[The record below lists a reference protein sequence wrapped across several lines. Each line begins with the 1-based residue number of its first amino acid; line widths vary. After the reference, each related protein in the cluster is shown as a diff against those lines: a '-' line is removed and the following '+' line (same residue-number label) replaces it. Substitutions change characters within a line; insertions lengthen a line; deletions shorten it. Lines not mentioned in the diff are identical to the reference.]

1 LCSMTPQMKEIAIP
15 QVYPFLLNLHLPFWP
30 SILVGAV
37 VAMLVAAIISYPLMR
52 LSDAAAAITS
62 FALLI
67 IINAVLVHWDRV
79 TNGPRTLFGIEEY
92 TTLWISVIC
101 AIFVMILAYFFKESS
116 LGLRLRASRED
127 YYAASAVGINITRVR
142 YLSFVVS
149 AAIAGFG
156 GGLWA
161 HYITSFTPAAFYML
175 ETFNVLAM
183 LVVGG
188 PLGVSG
194 AVVGT
199 FLVTFAREGV
209 RSIENSLNL
218 NHVFPFEVVGLT
230 EVFLAAVLIISL
242 ILKPE
247 GILGGLELRWRPK
260 GKLEKAAEKK
270 LPEPAADKNVQLAE
284 SSPTGG
290 TSDLPID
297 EPERRRKEDRP

>member
-1 LCSMTPQMKEIAIP
+1 
-15 QVYPFLLNLHLPFWP
+15 VPFLP
-30 SILVGAV
+30 SILVGTV

-101 AIFVMILAYFFKESS
+101 AILIMIIAYFFKESS

-127 YYAASAVGINITRVR
+127 YYAASSVGINITRVR

-194 AVVGT
+194 AVFGT

-247 GILGGLELRWRPK
+247 GILGGLELHWKLK
-260 GKLEKAAEKK
+260 GKSKK
-270 LPEPAADKNVQLAE
+270 LEENAFPGTASDENAHIAE
-284 SSPTGG
+284 ASPSGG
-290 TSDLPID
+290 TLASSRD
-297 EPERRRKEDRP
+297 EPERRRKEDSP